1 MKDVLKGVTIK
12 IVSIIVVIILVGG
25 GSYFAYKHFT
35 GQVKNSMEHEVVNTV
50 EVIKEKLESAA
61 ELNTVTYLCTD
72 VITRTDSREFKDWK
86 IPFTE
91 KSFIV
96 QYDGIVKAGIRDL
109 SEAQITQDRE
119 TIIIKLPAVEI
130 TGVEIDNESFEKLD
144 ESNSIFNPIS
154 IEDLNDAQNDLK
166 GKMKESATE
175 KGILDIAKSNA
186 ETVLF
191 EMLSSFNGEYEVKI
205 EWSQE

>member
-61 ELNTVTYLCTD
+61 ELNTGTYLCTD

>member
-1 MKDVLKGVTIK
+1 M
-12 IVSIIVVIILVGG
+12 
-25 GSYFAYKHFT
+25 
-35 GQVKNSMEHEVVNTV
+35 
-50 EVIKEKLESAA
+50 
-61 ELNTVTYLCTD
+61 
-72 VITRTDSREFKDWK
+72 
-86 IPFTE
+86 
-91 KSFIV
+91 